1 MPDPWRRSHH
11 RLTERA
17 VHRARPGRHA
27 DGNGLYL
34 FVRPTGTRSW
44 IQRLV
49 IGGRRRDI
57 GLGGWTFVSLA
68 AARRQAA
75 ANRRVARAGGD
86 PTAVRTRRTAPRV
99 RAVVEFVIAARRTN
113 WRNPGT
119 ERKWRRLFDAL
130 VFPRIG
136 DMPVSRVTL
145 DDVRDI
151 IVPHWKGRGSTGYVL
166 RQHLDY
172 VLRWAIAH
180 GYRADNPA
188 EKLKVLLPRVKAVVE
203 HHPSLPHARVAAAMA
218 AVQASSAEDAVKLLL
233 VFVVLCASR
242 PGEAIG
248 ARWSEIDVVD
258 RLWTLPPER
267 VKAQRLHR
275 VPLSVQALEVVERAR
290 SLNRPSPLVFT
301 ALNDRGA
308 ARPVASGAVARLLQT
323 LALRDER
330 GRRVVAHGFR
340 ATFRVWAMEHAQ
352 ASFEVCEAALAH
364 VHADQTVAAYA
375 RSDVLDARRELMQR
389 WADYALPRKATR
401 NRQ

>member
-119 ERKWRRLFDAL
+119 ERKWRRL
-130 VFPRIG
+130 
-136 DMPVSRVTL
+136 
-145 DDVRDI
+145 
-151 IVPHWKGRGSTGYVL
+151 ST
-166 RQHLDY
+166 R
-172 VLRWAIAH
+172 
-180 GYRADNPA
+180 
-188 EKLKVLLPRVKAVVE
+188 
-203 HHPSLPHARVAAAMA
+203 
-218 AVQASSAEDAVKLLL
+218 SS
-233 VFVVLCASR
+233 
-242 PGEAIG
+242 
-248 ARWSEIDVVD
+248 
-258 RLWTLPPER
+258 
-267 VKAQRLHR
+267 
-275 VPLSVQALEVVERAR
+275 
-290 SLNRPSPLVFT
+290 
-301 ALNDRGA
+301 
-308 ARPVASGAVARLLQT
+308 
-323 LALRDER
+323 
-330 GRRVVAHGFR
+330 FR
-340 ATFRVWAMEHAQ
+340 A
-352 ASFEVCEAALAH
+352 LA
-364 VHADQTVAAYA
+364 TC
-375 RSDVLDARRELMQR
+375 R
-389 WADYALPRKATR
+389 
-401 NRQ
+401 